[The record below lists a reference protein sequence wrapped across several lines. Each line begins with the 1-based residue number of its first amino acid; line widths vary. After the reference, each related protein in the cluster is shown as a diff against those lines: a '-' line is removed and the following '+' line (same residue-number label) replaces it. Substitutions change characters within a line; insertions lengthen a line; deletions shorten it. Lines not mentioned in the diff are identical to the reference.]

1 MVSMVSGSR
10 GIPYMESCL
19 NMVSSPPVVAVAV
32 VAMSSKTIWRGTCWN
47 TSSPENRKIEKIIDL
62 QISHTSL
69 NMYVIDILT
78 FNLPV
83 LFEQLRDVILICFGS
98 FSCLFSGT
106 LIRIY
111 QKNLRDWSQQ
121 EGYQSHQR
129 SWEVAVERQYCPRVL
144 YHQMQRAEGHRD
156 NDRS

>member
-1 MVSMVSGSR
+1 MVSGSR

-32 VAMSSKTIWRGTCWN
+32 VAMSSRTIWRGTWWN

-62 QISHTSL
+62 QISHNTSL
-69 NMYVIDILT
+69 NMYVIDIVT

-121 EGYQSHQR
+121 EGYQSHQM
-129 SWEVAVERQYCPRVL
+129 SGKVVMERQYCPCVL
-144 YHQMQRAEGHRD
+144 YHQIQRTDCQRN
-156 NDRS
+156 NDGS

>member
-32 VAMSSKTIWRGTCWN
+32 VAMSSRTICRGTWWN

-62 QISHTSL
+62 QINHTSL
-69 NMYVIDILT
+69 NMYVIDIVT

-83 LFEQLRDVILICFGS
+83 LFEHLRNVTLICFGS

-111 QKNLRDWSQQ
+111 QKNLRYWRQQ
-121 EGYQSHQR
+121 ESYQSHQR
-129 SWEVAVERQYCPRVL
+129 SGKIAFERQYCPWVL
-144 YHQMQRAEGHRD
+144 YHQMQRAKC
-156 NDRS
+156 